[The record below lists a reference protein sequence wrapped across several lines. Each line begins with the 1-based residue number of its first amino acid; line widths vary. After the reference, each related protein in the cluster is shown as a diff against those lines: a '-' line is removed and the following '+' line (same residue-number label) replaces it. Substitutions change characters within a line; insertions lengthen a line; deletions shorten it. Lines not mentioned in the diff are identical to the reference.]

1 MHRVV
6 RGDADDVHG
15 SPRLAVGLSG
25 GGRIAQKVLGRLS
38 YLSVAVPL
46 AIGIALIIA
55 SVKGSM
61 VASFFMHLVGE
72 RKAIYWA
79 LALTVVFWVFLMSLP
94 LLGQWD
100 QLGVPKTLP
109 NADAAAMHAEEEH

>member
-1 MHRVV
+1 MS
-6 RGDADDVHG
+6 G
-15 SPRLAVGLSG
+15 STEEVKKHIAVYWKVFGGLM
-25 GGRIAQKVLGRLS
+25 VLTTLTVAVS
-38 YLSVAVPL
+38 YLSVAVPV

-55 SVKGSM
+55 SVKGAM
-61 VASFFMHLVGE
+61 VASVFMHLTGE
-72 RKAIYWA
+72 RKMIFWA
-79 LALTVVFWVFLMSLP
+79 LAVTAAFWVFLMSLP

>member
-1 MHRVV
+1 MS
-6 RGDADDVHG
+6 G
-15 SPRLAVGLSG
+15 STEEVKKHIAVYWKVFGGLM
-25 GGRIAQKVLGRLS
+25 VLTTLTVAVS
-38 YLSVAVPL
+38 YLSVAVPV

-61 VASFFMHLVGE
+61 VASFFMHLTGE
-72 RKAIYWA
+72 RKMIFWA
-79 LALTVVFWVFLMSLP
+79 LAVTAAFWVFLMSLP

-109 NADAAAMHAEEEH
+109 NADAVAMHVEEEH

>member
-1 MHRVV
+1 MS
-6 RGDADDVHG
+6 G
-15 SPRLAVGLSG
+15 STEEVKKHIAVYWKVFGGLM
-25 GGRIAQKVLGRLS
+25 VLTTLTVAVS
-38 YLSVAVPL
+38 YLSVAVPV

-61 VASFFMHLVGE
+61 VASFFMHLTGE
-72 RKAIYWA
+72 RKMIFWA
-79 LALTVVFWVFLMSLP
+79 LAVTAAFWVFLMSLP